1 MNYYKTRKFAFELI
15 RQLYQNGNSIKM
27 IEYKIMTRFG
37 FGSNFVKKSI
47 TLIDEMADDVLKNK
61 EKAQKEVK
69 NVL

>member
-15 RQLYQNGNSIKM
+15 RQLYQDGNSIKM

-47 TLIDEMADDVLKNK
+47 NRLYLNAVSKNNK
-61 EKAQKEVK
+61 KITR
-69 NVL
+69 